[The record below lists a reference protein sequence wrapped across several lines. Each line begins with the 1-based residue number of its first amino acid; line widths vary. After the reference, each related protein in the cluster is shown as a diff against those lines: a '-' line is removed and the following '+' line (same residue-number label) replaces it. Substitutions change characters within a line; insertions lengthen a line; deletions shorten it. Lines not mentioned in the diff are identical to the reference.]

1 MTEDEAVLS
10 CQKGDK
16 DAFRYLV
23 DLHKDVVYGT
33 AYLMTGN
40 HSLAEEQ
47 MQEAFLAAWRG
58 IQGFQPGRPFKPW
71 LVRILV
77 NGVLTQQRK
86 RALSTVPLDD
96 LDPSSEGTDLV
107 DEVEALQRRTA
118 VREAL
123 LELNEEH
130 RQAVILRYFAG
141 LTVPEVARAI
151 GKREGTV
158 KSRIHRALGRLRE
171 QLSEVTAGEV
181 DDYGWQ

>member
-1 MTEDEAVLS
+1 MTEDEAVVS

-23 DLHKDVVYGT
+23 ELHKDVVYGT

-40 HSLAEEQ
+40 RSLAEEQ

-58 IQGFQPGRPFKPW
+58 IQGFQAGRPFKPW

-86 RALSTVPLDD
+86 RVLSTVPLDD
-96 LDPSSEGTDLV
+96 LGPSSERTDLV
-107 DEVEALQRRTA
+107 EEVEALQRRTA

-123 LELNEEH
+123 SGLNQEQ
-130 RQAVILRYFAG
+130 RQVIILRYFAG
-141 LTVPEVARAI
+141 LTVPELARAI

-171 QLSEVTAGEV
+171 QLAEHAAMEVEG
-181 DDYGWQ
+181 YG

>member
-1 MTEDEAVLS
+1 MTEDEAVMS

-23 DLHKDVVYGT
+23 ELHKDVVYGT

-40 HSLAEEQ
+40 RSLAEEQ

-58 IQGFQPGRPFKPW
+58 IQGFQAGRPFKPW

-86 RALSTVPLDD
+86 RVLSTVPLDD

-107 DEVEALQRRTA
+107 EEVQALQRRTA

-123 LELNEEH
+123 SGLNQEQ
-130 RQAVILRYFAG
+130 RQVIILRYFAG
-141 LTVPEVARAI
+141 LTVPELARAI

-171 QLSEVTAGEV
+171 QLAQHAAMEVEG
-181 DDYGWQ
+181 YG

>member
-1 MTEDEAVLS
+1 MTEDEAVMS
-10 CQKGDK
+10 CQNGDK

-23 DLHKDVVYGT
+23 ELHKDVVYGT

-40 HSLAEEQ
+40 RSLAEEQ

-58 IQGFQPGRPFKPW
+58 IQGFQVGRPFKPW
-71 LVRILV
+71 LVHILV

-86 RALSTVPLDD
+86 RVLSTVPLDD

-107 DEVEALQRRTA
+107 EEVEALQRRTA

-123 LELNEEH
+123 SGLNQEQ
-130 RQAVILRYFAG
+130 RQVIILRYFAG
-141 LTVPEVARAI
+141 LTVPELARAI

-171 QLSEVTAGEV
+171 QLAEHAAMEVEG
-181 DDYGWQ
+181 YG

>member
-1 MTEDEAVLS
+1 MTEDEAVMS

-23 DLHKDVVYGT
+23 ELHKDVVYGT
-33 AYLMTGN
+33 AYLMTDN
-40 HSLAEEQ
+40 RSLAEEQ

-58 IQGFQPGRPFKPW
+58 IQGFQAGRPFKPW

-86 RALSTVPLDD
+86 RVLSTVPLDD
-96 LDPSSEGTDLV
+96 LDPSSERTDLV
-107 DEVEALQRRTA
+107 EEVEALQRRTA

-123 LELNEEH
+123 SGLNQEQ
-130 RQAVILRYFAG
+130 RQVIILRYFAG
-141 LTVPEVARAI
+141 LTVPELARAI

-171 QLSEVTAGEV
+171 QLAEHAAMEVEG
-181 DDYGWQ
+181 YG

>member
-1 MTEDEAVLS
+1 MTEDEAVMS

-23 DLHKDVVYGT
+23 ELHKDVVYGT

-40 HSLAEEQ
+40 RSLAEEQ

-58 IQGFQPGRPFKPW
+58 IQGFQAGRPFKPW

-77 NGVLTQQRK
+77 NGVLAQQRK
-86 RALSTVPLDD
+86 RVLSTVPLDD

-107 DEVEALQRRTA
+107 EEVEALQRRTA

-123 LELNEEH
+123 SGLNQEQ
-130 RQAVILRYFAG
+130 RQVIILRYFAG
-141 LTVPEVARAI
+141 LTVPELARAI

-171 QLSEVTAGEV
+171 QLAEHAAMEVEG
-181 DDYGWQ
+181 YG

>member
-1 MTEDEAVLS
+1 MTEDEAVMS
-10 CQKGDK
+10 CQNGDK

-23 DLHKDVVYGT
+23 ELHKDVVYGT

-40 HSLAEEQ
+40 RSLAEEQ

-58 IQGFQPGRPFKPW
+58 IQGFQAGRPFKPW

-86 RALSTVPLDD
+86 RVLSTVPLDD
-96 LDPSSEGTDLV
+96 LDPSSERTDLV
-107 DEVEALQRRTA
+107 EEVEALQRRTA

-123 LELNEEH
+123 SGLNQEQ
-130 RQAVILRYFAG
+130 RQVIILRYFAG
-141 LTVPEVARAI
+141 LTVPELARAI

-171 QLSEVTAGEV
+171 QLAEHAAMEVEG
-181 DDYGWQ
+181 YG

>member
-1 MTEDEAVLS
+1 MTEDEAVMS
-10 CQKGDK
+10 CQNGDK

-23 DLHKDVVYGT
+23 ELHKDVVYGT

-40 HSLAEEQ
+40 RSLAEEQ

-58 IQGFQPGRPFKPW
+58 IQGFQAGRPFKPW

-86 RALSTVPLDD
+86 RVLSTVPLDD
-96 LDPSSEGTDLV
+96 LNPSSEGTDLV
-107 DEVEALQRRTA
+107 EEVEALQRRTA

-123 LELNEEH
+123 SGLNQEQ
-130 RQAVILRYFAG
+130 RQVIILRYFAG
-141 LTVPEVARAI
+141 LTVPELARAI

-171 QLSEVTAGEV
+171 QLAEHAAMEVEG
-181 DDYGWQ
+181 YG

>member
-23 DLHKDVVYGT
+23 ELHKDVVYGT

-40 HSLAEEQ
+40 RSLAEEQ

-58 IQGFQPGRPFKPW
+58 IQGFQAGRPFKPW

-77 NGVLTQQRK
+77 NGVLTQKRK
-86 RALSTVPLDD
+86 RTLSTVPLDD
-96 LDPSSEGTDLV
+96 LEPSSQWTDPAE
-107 DEVEALQRRTA
+107 EVEALQRRIA

-123 LELNEEH
+123 SGLNQEH
-130 RQAVILRYFAG
+130 RQVVILRYFAG
-141 LTVPEVARAI
+141 LTVPEVARAT

-171 QLSEVTAGEV
+171 QLTEVTAGEV

>member
-23 DLHKDVVYGT
+23 DLYKDVLFGT

-40 HSLAEEQ
+40 RSLAEEQ

-58 IQGFQPGRPFKPW
+58 IQGFQAGRPFKPW

-77 NGVLTQQRK
+77 NGVLTQQR
-86 RALSTVPLDD
+86 RRTLSTVPLDD
-96 LDPSSEGTDLV
+96 QEPSSQWADPAE
-107 DEVEALQRRTA
+107 EIEALQRRIA

-123 LELNEEH
+123 SGLNEQH

-171 QLSEVTAGEV
+171 QLAEHAAEEVEGN
-181 DDYGWQ
+181 G